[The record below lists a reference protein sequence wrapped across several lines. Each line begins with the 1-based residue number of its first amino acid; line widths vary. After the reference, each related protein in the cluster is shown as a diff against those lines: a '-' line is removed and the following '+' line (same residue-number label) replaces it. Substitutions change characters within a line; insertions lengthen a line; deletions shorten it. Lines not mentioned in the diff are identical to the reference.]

1 MSSRPLI
8 WFLCAGALVLVVGPH
23 AHRNES
29 SASTNDARPAR
40 KSENAVVGGRALA
53 TSANVSVSD
62 GVAFTLHVTN
72 VTDHSLELTFP
83 SGQAYDFVVVDS
95 VGRELWRWSQGR
107 MFTQALKNKFLGS
120 KETVTYQERWYGAD
134 RSGHFTG
141 IALLKS
147 SNYPVEQRVEFS
159 LP

>member
-1 MSSRPLI
+1 MTSRPLI
-8 WFLCAGALVLVVGPH
+8 WLLCAGALVLVVGPY

-40 KSENAVVGGRALA
+40 KAEDPSAGGKALA
-53 TSANVSVSD
+53 TSANVSVSN

-72 VTDHSLELTFP
+72 VTDHSVELTFP
-83 SGQAYDFVVVDS
+83 SGQAYDFIVVDS

-107 MFTQALKNKFLGS
+107 MFTQALKNRFLDS
-120 KETVTYQERWYGAD
+120 KETVTYQEQWDGAG
-134 RSGHFTG
+134 RSGHFTA